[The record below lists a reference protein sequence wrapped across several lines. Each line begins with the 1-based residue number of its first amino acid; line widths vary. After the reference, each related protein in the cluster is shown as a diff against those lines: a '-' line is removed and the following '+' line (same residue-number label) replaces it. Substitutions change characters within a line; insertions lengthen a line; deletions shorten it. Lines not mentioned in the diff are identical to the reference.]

1 MKTHTSIH
9 RQNIFNSLVNCPKD
23 LIDHGLVSLNSVAWN
38 FFSVSHVDS
47 STEAF
52 NPASTAFPEPLAGSW
67 IGGLKAKPLDMK
79 WTPRGMSV
87 PQVGHLAFYATR
99 LILMFDLCM

>member
-67 IGGLKAKPLDMK
+67 IRYGVGGFWTDALVGCPCCPKRLKPAAQSFGSPL
-79 WTPRGMSV
+79 
-87 PQVGHLAFYATR
+87 
-99 LILMFDLCM
+99 